1 MSSLY
6 GIRKYA
12 IEGDNARKVYEAVIA
27 SYAYRNFPN
36 YIKLDYKE
44 GLLLMEEEWDNYPR
58 FGDYVLPFLIGED
71 FYWLDYWGESQ
82 EWTTNDESGKY
93 FTIPEK

>member
-44 GLLLMEEEWDNYPR
+44 
-58 FGDYVLPFLIGED
+58 
-71 FYWLDYWGESQ
+71 
-82 EWTTNDESGKY
+82 
-93 FTIPEK
+93 

>member
-1 MSSLY
+1 
-6 GIRKYA
+6 
-12 IEGDNARKVYEAVIA
+12 
-27 SYAYRNFPN
+27 
-36 YIKLDYKE
+36 
-44 GLLLMEEEWDNYPR
+44 MEEEWDNYPR